1 MWQSLPIT
9 AKHYGVLPEW
19 ESPDLRHVQFKKQD
33 TCSCISTFRLP
44 TDYFQ
49 TIAQMANNAGCFGLH
64 WTFFW
69 NRFFVFFLKTIL
81 LFFYYCLPAT
91 VDNTLSCPPER
102 LLAFFFN
109 HSSVFKIGNSYGLNT
124 TNYKWYVVK
133 SLSTLVPHLPSKN
146 LHFTPKWPKPS
157 SF

>member
-109 HSSVFKIGNSYGLNT
+109 HSSVFKIIFIEVLSSLRPQGIGSRTPRYQNPWMLISYI
-124 TNYKWYVVK
+124 K
-133 SLSTLVPHLPSKN
+133 
-146 LHFTPKWPKPS
+146 
-157 SF
+157 